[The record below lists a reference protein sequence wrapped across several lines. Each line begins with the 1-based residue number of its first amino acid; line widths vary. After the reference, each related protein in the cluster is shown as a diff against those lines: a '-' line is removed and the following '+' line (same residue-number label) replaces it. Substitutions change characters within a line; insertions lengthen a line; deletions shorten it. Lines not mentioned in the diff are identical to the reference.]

1 MSTPER
7 DLVHLSYSSL
17 QDYQDCPRRF
27 QLRYILEQPWPAVQ
41 SEPLLEHER
50 YAELG
55 RRFHRLVEQHLAGLP
70 VATLTASIAEEEL
83 ARWWR
88 HYLNVPP
95 ADVLGLPLRRAELAL
110 SAPLSTPGGTYRLM
124 ARYDLLAIAPG
135 ERAFI
140 VDWKTER
147 RRPTRP
153 QLAGRMQT
161 RVYRYVLVEA
171 GQTLNAGRPL
181 EPENV
186 SMVYWF
192 AEFPAEPEVFSY
204 DSAQHAAA
212 AAALSTLLAEIA
224 TRTDD
229 VFPLTADARHC
240 RYCVYRSLCERG
252 VEAEMSAVGEEENE
266 TETIEFDWTS
276 IEEVAY

>member
-1 MSTPER
+1 MPTPER
-7 DLVHLSYSSL
+7 NHLSYSSL

-27 QLRYILEQPWPAVQ
+27 QLRYLLEQPWPAVQ
-41 SEPLLEHER
+41 SEPMLEHER

-55 RRFHRLVEQHLAGLP
+55 RRFHHLVEQHLVGLP

-88 HYLNVPP
+88 HYLNAPP
-95 ADVLGLPLRRAELAL
+95 ADALGLPVRRAELAL
-110 SAPLSTPGGTYRLM
+110 SARLPTPEGAYRLV

-153 QLAGRMQT
+153 QLASRMQT

-171 GQTLNAGRPL
+171 GQTLNAGRPI

-186 SMVYWF
+186 RMVYWF

-204 DSAQHAAA
+204 DSVQHAADA
-212 AAALSTLLAEIA
+212 DALSTLAAEISA
-224 TRTDD
+224 RKDE
-229 VFPLTADARHC
+229 VFPLTTDVRHC

-252 VEAEMSAVGEEENE
+252 VAAELAAVGEEESE
-266 TETIEFDWTS
+266 AGPVEFDWAE
-276 IEEVAY
+276 IEQVAY

>member
-1 MSTPER
+1 MPER
-7 DLVHLSYSSL
+7 KHLSYSSL

-55 RRFHRLVEQHLAGLP
+55 RRFHHLVEQHLAGLP
-70 VATLTASIAEEEL
+70 AATLTASIAEEEL

-88 HYLNVPP
+88 HYLNAPP
-95 ADVLGLPLRRAELAL
+95 AEVLELPLRHAELAL
-110 SAPLSTPGGTYRLM
+110 SAPLPVPGCTYRLM

-147 RRPTRP
+147 RRPTRS

-161 RVYRYVLVEA
+161 RVYRYVLVRA
-171 GQTLNAGRPL
+171 GQTLNAGHPI

-186 SMVYWF
+186 NMVYWF
-192 AEFPAEPEVFSY
+192 AEFPAEPEVFCY
-204 DSAQHAAA
+204 DNAQHAADA
-212 AAALSTLLAEIA
+212 DALSVLVTEIA
-224 TRTDD
+224 TRTDG

-240 RYCVYRSLCERG
+240 RFCIYRSLCERG
-252 VEAEMSAVGEEENE
+252 VAAEQHAVGEEESE
-266 TETIEFDWTS
+266 AGLVEFDWAD